1 MATYAVAVSWREG
14 SMLPTVPHGGRL
26 GMFFVTLVHVF
37 PASRVTCTSP
47 SLVPTQTTPAC
58 FGDSAI
64 AWMTLPYSTPLLS
77 GVRPPELCWR
87 LLSFSGTSGLLSCQ
101 LWPPSVD

>member
-1 MATYAVAVSWREG
+1 MATYAVAVSWGEG
-14 SMLPTVPHGGRL
+14 SRLPAAPQGGRF

-64 AWMTLPYSTPLLS
+64 AWMTLPYSTPMLS
-77 GVRPPELCWR
+77 GVRPPDLCCP
-87 LLSFSGTSGLLSCQ
+87 LLSFTVTWGVTS
-101 LWPPSVD
+101 